1 MSLQYHVKLAPG
13 DVAPY
18 VLLPGDPGRVPVVAS
33 YWDEAREVDRNR
45 EYVTYTGTYRGAPI
59 SCTSTG
65 IGAPSTAIAL
75 EELARVGATTFVRIG
90 TCGSLQARAR
100 VGDLAIFDSAARYDG
115 ASRLYAPLEF
125 PAVADHGVV
134 TAAIE
139 AAGGLGVTHHV
150 GTTLSTDVFYT
161 PQEGVAFGG
170 YHQSWARETYEDA
183 RRQNALAAEMESSV
197 VMVLARIWG
206 LRGGA
211 MAVVSDDVF
220 AMVDEAGAFD
230 AEATFDVG
238 AAQME
243 RLARV
248 GSETVRILA
257 ERDAGGGSDASP
269 GPDA

>member
-1 MSLQYHVKLAPG
+1 VSTQYHVKLAPG

-33 YWDEAREVDRNR
+33 YWDEAREVARNR

-90 TCGSLQARAR
+90 TCGSLQEQVRI
-100 VGDLAIFDSAARYDG
+100 GDVAIFDSAARYDG
-115 ASRLYAPLEF
+115 ASRLYAPIEF
-125 PAVADHGVV
+125 PAVADHDVV
-134 TAAIE
+134 AATIE
-139 AAGGLGVTHHV
+139 AAHGQGVTHHV
-150 GTTLSTDVFYT
+150 GTTFSTGVFYT
-161 PQEGVAFGG
+161 PQEGIAFGG
-170 YHQSWARETYEDA
+170 YHQSWAREVYEDA
-183 RRQNALAAEMESSV
+183 RRQNILAAEMESSV
-197 VMVLARIWG
+197 LMVLTRIWG

-211 MAVVSDDVF
+211 MAVVADDVF
-220 AMVDEAGAFD
+220 ASVDETGAFD

-248 GSETVRILA
+248 GSETVRLLA
-257 ERDAGGGSDASP
+257 ERDATGRSG
-269 GPDA
+269 

>member
-1 MSLQYHVKLAPG
+1 M
-13 DVAPY
+13 
-18 VLLPGDPGRVPVVAS
+18 
-33 YWDEAREVDRNR
+33 
-45 EYVTYTGTYRGAPI
+45 TYTGTYRGAPI

-90 TCGSLQARAR
+90 TCGSLQARVR

-257 ERDAGGGSDASP
+257 ERDAAGGSDASP

>member
-1 MSLQYHVKLAPG
+1 
-13 DVAPY
+13 
-18 VLLPGDPGRVPVVAS
+18 
-33 YWDEAREVDRNR
+33 
-45 EYVTYTGTYRGAPI
+45 
-59 SCTSTG
+59 
-65 IGAPSTAIAL
+65 
-75 EELARVGATTFVRIG
+75 
-90 TCGSLQARAR
+90 
-100 VGDLAIFDSAARYDG
+100 
-115 ASRLYAPLEF
+115 
-125 PAVADHGVV
+125 
-134 TAAIE
+134 
-139 AAGGLGVTHHV
+139 
-150 GTTLSTDVFYT
+150 
-161 PQEGVAFGG
+161 
-170 YHQSWARETYEDA
+170 
-183 RRQNALAAEMESSV
+183 MESSV

-257 ERDAGGGSDASP
+257 ERDAAGGGDSSP

>member
-1 MSLQYHVKLAPG
+1 VNPQYHLELVPG
-13 DVAPY
+13 DVAPC

-33 YWDEAREVDRNR
+33 YWDEAREVARNR

-90 TCGSLQARAR
+90 TCGSLQTRAR

-115 ASRLYAPLEF
+115 ASRLYAPLAF
-125 PAVADHGVV
+125 PAVADHAVL
-134 TAAIE
+134 TAAIG
-139 AAGGLGVTHHV
+139 AAGSLGVTHHV
-150 GTTLSTDVFYT
+150 GTAFTTDVFYT

-170 YHQSWARETYEDA
+170 YQQSWAREVYEDA
-183 RRQNALAAEMESSV
+183 RRQNALAAEMEASV
-197 VMVLARIWG
+197 VMVLTRVWG

-211 MAVVSDDVF
+211 MAIVSDDVF
-220 AMVDEAGAFD
+220 ASVDETGAFD
-230 AEATFDVG
+230 AEGTFDVG

-248 GSETVRILA
+248 GSETIRVLA
-257 ERDAGGGSDASP
+257 ERDAARRTG
-269 GPDA
+269 